1 MTSPSMPQTAE
12 GSTRPERPCAVR
24 ERVFARRGL
33 VLDPGDALF
42 LDFDGTLV
50 DIAATPDAITVPR
63 TLVPLLGDL
72 QVALDGAI
80 ALVTGRPIADIDRF
94 IAPLRLSVAGVHGAE
109 IRLLPSELVL
119 QTTDPVDEL
128 VHQRV
133 ADAVADISG
142 VRLEIKGAS
151 IAVHYRDV
159 PRAAGLLE
167 ARLQAVS
174 AHEAE
179 RLVLV
184 RGRRVFEIMARSV
197 SKGTALTDFAA
208 HPPFVGRR
216 PVMIGDDV
224 SDESAFVAAER
235 IGGAALRV
243 GGEHFGPGLA
253 DFIGP
258 EDVRAWLTDFLRRN
272 RR

>member
-1 MTSPSMPQTAE
+1 MTSQITPAPVDDPA
-12 GSTRPERPCAVR
+12 GIHRPCAVR

-33 VLDPGDALF
+33 ILERGDALF

-50 DIAATPDAITVPR
+50 DIAATPEEIRVPDL
-63 TLVPLLGDL
+63 LVPLLADL
-72 QVALDGAI
+72 QAALDGAI
-80 ALVTGRPIADIDRF
+80 ALVTGRPIDDIDRF
-94 IAPLRLSVAGVHGAE
+94 IAPLHLSIAGVHGAE

-119 QTTDPVDEL
+119 QTADPLEEAVLERL
-128 VHQRV
+128 ERV
-133 ADAVADISG
+133 VADIAG
-142 VRLEIKGAS
+142 VRLELKGAS

-167 ARLQAVS
+167 ARLQSVLARD
-174 AHEAE
+174 AD

-184 RGRRVFEIMARSV
+184 RGRRVFEIMPRSI
-197 SKGTALTDFAA
+197 SKGTALTDFVA

-216 PVMIGDDV
+216 AVMIGDDV

-243 GGEHFGPGLA
+243 AGEHFGPGLA
-253 DFIGP
+253 DFTGP
-258 EDVRAWLTDFLRRN
+258 QDVRAWLTDFLRRT